1 MRSDP
6 KPIHMITL
14 IQAQSPITDAN
25 TNRIN
30 GLSLTH
36 PFKLKAWMIRVA
48 TPKSVSTYCMFTNRM
63 RQLLQAFSES
73 FCNAGIQNFQS
84 LFGKMSSNGKVSP
97 AAISLR
103 TISASL
109 SHCLSVVALNWTFHF
124 CSSSISARMR
134 AAMLFCSTAGNFSSS
149 VIALCNS
156 SVICTHSIELKSVS
170 SSF

>member
-48 TPKSVSTYCMFTNRM
+48 TPKSVGTYRMFTYRT
-63 RQLLQAFSES
+63 RQLFKTFSEG
-73 FCNAGIQNFQS
+73 FCDTRNHSVQS
-84 LFGKMSSNGKVSP
+84 RLGKISSNRSVSP
-97 AAISLR
+97 AEISLR
-103 TISASL
+103 TISAIL
-109 SHCLSVVALNWTFHF
+109 SHCSSVVALNWAFHF

-134 AAMLFCSTAGNFSSS
+134 AAMLSCSMTGNFSSS
-149 VIALCNS
+149 EIALCKS
-156 SVICTHSIELKSVS
+156 SVIQHSRDLKSVHA
-170 SSF
+170 F